1 MYEGIMK
8 MFRYIIERSCDF
20 GQTWKYENL
29 GRDLQECVEWC
40 EQAKEVWQGTQYRIF
55 DRETQTYI
63 KLIKEGFSYYEIQ
76 NNNDSK

>member
-8 MFRYIIERSCDF
+8 MFRYVIERSCDF
-20 GQTWKYENL
+20 GQTWSYENL

-40 EQAKEVWQGTQYRIF
+40 EWAKDAILGTQYRIF

-63 KLIKEGFSYYEIQ
+63 KLIKEGFSYYEI
-76 NNNDSK
+76 

>member
-40 EQAKEVWQGTQYRIF
+40 EQAKKVWQGTQYRIF

-76 NNNDSK
+76 NNNDNK

>member
-1 MYEGIMK
+1 MYNKIHK

-29 GRDLQECVEWC
+29 GRNLQECVEWC

-76 NNNDSK
+76 NNNDNK

>member
-8 MFRYIIERSCDF
+8 IFRYVIERSCDF
-20 GQTWKYENL
+20 GQTWSYSFLRQE
-29 GRDLQECVEWC
+29 LQEAIDYC
-40 EQAKEVWQGTQYRIF
+40 EKTMAYFKGTQYRIF

-76 NNNDSK
+76 NNNDNK

>member
-8 MFRYIIERSCDF
+8 TFRYVIERSCDF
-20 GQTWKYENL
+20 GKTWKYEFL
-29 GRDLQECVEWC
+29 MQELQEAIEWS
-40 EQAKEVWQGTQYRIF
+40 ERTMAYFQGTQYRIF

-76 NNNDSK
+76 NNDDNK

>member
-20 GQTWKYENL
+20 GQTWKYEFL
-29 GRDLQECVEWC
+29 RQELQEAIEYC
-40 EQAKEVWQGTQYRIF
+40 EKTMAYFQGTQYRIF

-76 NNNDSK
+76 NNDDNK